1 MALFFL
7 LIYLI
12 LYLLMPHA
20 WGLSDYEEAL
30 PLTVLSLGLCLLFFF
45 LDREPKK
52 YSPQFLLLLF
62 LCPVIL
68 VSALANHWL
77 GGGFIV
83 MQEFLLVAVIPFFL
97 FSNLIKTEENLKL
110 VMWICVV
117 SSVIMI
123 SNGVSQLNSEYGLG
137 WAGSLISEGTRITYI
152 GVLNDPNDL
161 GAFLVLVLPFSFY
174 FSKYGGNF
182 VYRLSAKLSSLFI
195 LYGVYLTN
203 SRGALLATIVMFG
216 VYFFFRFGKIKSIF
230 LGLLSLPLL
239 FFVLSNFREIDSNEE
254 SASGRVE
261 AWYEGIEMLKDSPF
275 FGVGMGG
282 FTDYHHLTAHNSL
295 VLVLAE
301 LGMIGYGL
309 WFCILSLSFYMVY
322 RIFKH
327 TVQLSI
333 EDNIK
338 QDNPKQDDLKQ
349 QKETSLQTSL
359 RLNTTLFYSFLGY
372 LTAIFFLSRSYHFFT
387 FFICAL
393 SFSSYRRISFYEK
406 HFAFENINAVLF
418 KLFFISLITIII
430 MYSLVKILI

>member
-1 MALFFL
+1 
-7 LIYLI
+7 
-12 LYLLMPHA
+12 
-20 WGLSDYEEAL
+20 
-30 PLTVLSLGLCLLFFF
+30 
-45 LDREPKK
+45 
-52 YSPQFLLLLF
+52 
-62 LCPVIL
+62 
-68 VSALANHWL
+68 
-77 GGGFIV
+77 
-83 MQEFLLVAVIPFFL
+83 
-97 FSNLIKTEENLKL
+97 
-110 VMWICVV
+110 
-117 SSVIMI
+117 
-123 SNGVSQLNSEYGLG
+123 
-137 WAGSLISEGTRITYI
+137 
-152 GVLNDPNDL
+152 
-161 GAFLVLVLPFSFY
+161 
-174 FSKYGGNF
+174 
-182 VYRLSAKLSSLFI
+182 
-195 LYGVYLTN
+195 
-203 SRGALLATIVMFG
+203 
-216 VYFFFRFGKIKSIF
+216 
-230 LGLLSLPLL
+230 
-239 FFVLSNFREIDSNEE
+239 
-254 SASGRVE
+254 
-261 AWYEGIEMLKDSPF
+261 MLKDSPF

-338 QDNPKQDDLKQ
+338 QGNPKKDDLKQ